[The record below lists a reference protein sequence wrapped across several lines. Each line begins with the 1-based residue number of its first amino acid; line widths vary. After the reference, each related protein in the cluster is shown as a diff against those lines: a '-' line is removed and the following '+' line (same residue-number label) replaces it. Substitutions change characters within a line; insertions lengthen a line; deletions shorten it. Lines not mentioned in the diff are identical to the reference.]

1 MMYVKSYYSYQ
12 IKKNAQMSSLLA
24 QPGSPVRGPI
34 PGDLALRSSLETKG
48 PAGGR
53 DCLQGEDL
61 PWQDMNFTHWIAMEG
76 NSKENCYL
84 KTEKLTY
91 HKVNKQ
97 TSPAII
103 SFAVLYYFNVKVG
116 WKAASQL
123 FRILAAHISV
133 HSFPKKF
140 WKHISKHV

>member
-1 MMYVKSYYSYQ
+1 MKIYFKLPCQ
-12 IKKNAQMSSLLA
+12 QLC
-24 QPGSPVRGPI
+24 I

-53 DCLQGEDL
+53 DCLKGEDL
-61 PWQDMNFTHWIAMEG
+61 PWQDMNFTHWIDMEG

-140 WKHISKHV
+140 WKHISKYRESPHNTSPHNTNSHSTIL